1 MDKKR
6 KRRRKK
12 NAQAVL
18 ILILLLLVAA
28 ASLWIIHR
36 SRTIS
41 ASNKQEAEQIAEEQT
56 AEEQAAAEAQAAEEE
71 AAAKAQA
78 EEMAVTSHVYSH
90 RGSAGPKEH
99 TFEAY
104 DAAIEAGSRYIEQDV
119 VISSDGVLFVSHDLN
134 AVERTDYN
142 GMYEYIDSETIDTIR
157 TDAGDP
163 ILRLSDVFDRYGRD
177 VMYVIELKTEEGAYD
192 DIVQAF
198 EELVDKYGYSDNI
211 IISSFYPEPLR
222 MLEDKYPDMPKMLLC
237 WNQGDFDRY
246 YDEPYVDIL
255 SLSYDAVIM
264 TESNCRQA
272 HDAGKLFS
280 AWTLNDEDAIKEAID
295 MGVDTYFTDNTE
307 LALSIEKDYG
317 RKVRGVDSAVGVAS
331 DAEEDDDTADDA
343 EEDADSEE

>member
-1 MDKKR
+1 MKGKKKR
-6 KRRRKK
+6 KK
-12 NAQAVL
+12 NSQAVL
-18 ILILLLLVAA
+18 ILILLLLVVA
-28 ASLWIIHR
+28 ASLWIVNR
-36 SRTIS
+36 SRTLS
-41 ASNKQEAEQIAEEQT
+41 ASGNKEAEAGEQLTEEQT

-78 EEMAVTSHVYSH
+78 EELAVTSHVYSH

-177 VMYVIELKTEEGAYD
+177 VMYVVELKTEEGAYD
-192 DIVQAF
+192 NITQAF

-211 IISSFYPEPLR
+211 IVASIYPEPLKI
-222 MLEDKYPDMPKMLLC
+222 LEEKYPDMPKMLSC
-237 WNQGDFDRY
+237 WNQGDFDLY
-246 YDEPYVDIL
+246 YDEPYIDIL
-255 SLSYDAVIM
+255 SVSYDAVLM
-264 TESNCRQA
+264 TESNCSQA
-272 HDAGKLFS
+272 HEAGKMFS
-280 AWTLNDEDAIKEAID
+280 VWTLNDEDDIKYAID
-295 MGVDTYFTDNTE
+295 MGVDTYFTDDTA

-317 RKVRGVDSAVGVAS
+317 RKVRG
-331 DAEEDDDTADDA
+331 
-343 EEDADSEE
+343 DSED